1 MKKFFIILYFIVCTA
16 IIAYGTTIIIL
27 VRTNRN
33 YLGDQ
38 LLWSIKSD
46 DKVYTYLQ
54 ERTGSIRE
62 SDRTKLRNDVAKEID
77 IHCYIYEERPR
88 LKKNVLGYTVFPIR
102 KIVIKSSQSLSDYLA
117 TVTHEFI
124 HLKYYTLNE
133 RWTEFESFK
142 LLYESDNP
150 DLHQA
155 GINLGFDYIRKY
167 TEGDVL
173 YGRSPLSEYD
183 ISYYVYNY
191 LGGKLCLE

>member
-16 IIAYGTTIIIL
+16 IIAYGTTVITL
-27 VRTNRN
+27 VKTNRN

-62 SDRTKLRNDVAKEID
+62 SDRTKLRNYVAKEID
-77 IHCYIYEERPR
+77 IRCYIYEERTQLR
-88 LKKNVLGYTVFPIR
+88 NNVLGYTVFPIR
-102 KIVIKSSQSLSDYLA
+102 KIVIKSSQPLSDYLA

-142 LLYESDNP
+142 LLYESENP

-155 GINLGFDYIRKY
+155 VNLGFDYIRRY

-173 YGRSPLSEYD
+173 YDRSPLPEYD
-183 ISYYVYNY
+183 ISYYVYTY
-191 LGGKLCLE
+191 LDAKLCPR